1 MKKRTVYYSKT
12 CTTAQFD
19 KHVTC
24 MYMHGTSWNV
34 FLIRE
39 SKYYACT
46 IILWDQFHLRLY
58 YIGVVEELADQAV
71 A

>member
-1 MKKRTVYYSKT
+1 M
-12 CTTAQFD
+12 
-19 KHVTC
+19 HV
-24 MYMHGTSWNV
+24 YMHGTSWNV

-39 SKYYACT
+39 STCT